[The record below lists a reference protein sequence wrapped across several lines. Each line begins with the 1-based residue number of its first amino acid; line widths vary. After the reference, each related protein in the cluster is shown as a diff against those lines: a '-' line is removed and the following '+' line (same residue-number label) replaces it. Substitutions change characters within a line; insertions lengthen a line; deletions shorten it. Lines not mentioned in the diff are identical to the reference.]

1 LAGLAA
7 PDAIFIGGGATAPG
21 VLDAC
26 WAALKPGG
34 RLVANAVTLQGEM
47 TLAAW
52 RDAHGGTLTRVSL
65 AHAEPL
71 GRFDTWRQPLPVTLY
86 DVRKPDVADTPA
98 SSATANVTNATDA

>member
-1 LAGLAA
+1 
-7 PDAIFIGGGATAPG
+7 
-21 VLDAC
+21 
-26 WAALKPGG
+26 KPGG

-47 TLAAW
+47 ALAAW

-86 DVRKPDVADTPA
+86 DVRKPDAADRA
-98 SSATANVTNATDA
+98 DAIATAGASNPANAADA

>member
-1 LAGLAA
+1 M
-7 PDAIFIGGGATAPG
+7 
-21 VLDAC
+21 LDAC
-26 WAALKPGG
+26 WASLKPGG

-47 TLAAW
+47 ALAAW

-86 DVRKPDVADTPA
+86 DVRKPDAADMADTTA
-98 SSATANVTNATDA
+98 SSATTNTTDA